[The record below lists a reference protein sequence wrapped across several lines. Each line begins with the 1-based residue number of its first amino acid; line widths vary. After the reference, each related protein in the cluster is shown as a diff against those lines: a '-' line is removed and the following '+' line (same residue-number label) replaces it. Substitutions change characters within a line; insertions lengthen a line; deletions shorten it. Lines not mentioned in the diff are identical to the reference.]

1 MARYDLP
8 PFQTPSK
15 TPAKQPVTPTSEN
28 ALTRIAFHLYRKLDF
43 DFDRAATAHPQISS
57 DPNIPHGSS
66 TDGHSDILS
75 DYDDTASQ
83 QSSPDISTGS
93 PFAATPHQHDLQPS
107 SFGGLRMFAPKP
119 QLPNLKLDK
128 VDSAAA
134 KQSEKSAD
142 ASKLNKPLPKSP
154 SSGSV
159 IANIFGWGNSS
170 PSATEFSSIPSPST
184 PTHAADARLLPASD
198 SGALSVAN
206 SNVSSNPLG
215 YCESYLST
223 PPPQIS
229 AASVQIDEMEDELKA
244 IGSELASS
252 IRREID
258 LEDLVERLQEQIN
271 NPQAPNKRTSDYFSD
286 SGYSSAKLSDYD
298 HSREEIDKIQ
308 RRSEQEKASL
318 RLELTNKLQDERSK
332 RKDLDQQV
340 KDLQERASQIDL
352 AHMNNMDVN
361 GRLKELETTCEDL
374 RRKLSEER
382 ASTANFEGVL
392 SALKTELKDA
402 SNERDNLRDEVV
414 PQLRAR
420 VEGLEAEAASHASL
434 TYESTKMQHQL
445 QSLQEEN
452 STLRNSTAGVEDVMA
467 RGLSMRSPLAR
478 TDAKNYAAESREA
491 LAERLKDVEA
501 QRDALHNALKN
512 LLERQEF
519 QNRENEK
526 KIKLLEKERQRLLS
540 DSPKK
545 AGFERDITKL
555 RTEVNVLRRRAE
567 DALEQKWQVEKGLGG
582 LKMDL
587 DRAEEEIATL
597 RGLLN
602 GKDILNSPSDDA
614 SESSVNSLTL
624 QKAYD
629 DLQAQYNESIERI
642 KKLEDSTGAAQD
654 EKTKLALKRLE
665 KSLNAALSQR
675 DSARPDVDGL
685 QSQYDKLGSTSDR
698 GIADELTVSAAR
710 VEQLASQVRSQLA
723 ANAELRQRLSETVTR
738 GDSDRKA
745 NSDRIAELQERL
757 RVLEDDLVN
766 AQSSSEDSLGRH
778 EEEISKLKAAHSEQ
792 LRRLQD
798 GDRVGMTGPRK
809 GSILNSPAGSVFAR
823 AQSISAKSFEDQTQV
838 KKLRERV
845 SELERAL
852 SDTESEMQEV
862 VGKMNTAQIEVMN
875 LQEERETALRET
887 KRLQTMV
894 KQESTSAFASQLR
907 MFGLGGS
914 S

>member
-1 MARYDLP
+1 M
-8 PFQTPSK
+8 
-15 TPAKQPVTPTSEN
+15 
-28 ALTRIAFHLYRKLDF
+28 AFHLYRKLDF

-75 DYDDTASQ
+75 DYDDLASQ

-93 PFAATPHQHDLQPS
+93 PFTTTPQQHDLKPS

-119 QLPNLKLDK
+119 QLPHLKLDQ
-128 VDSAAA
+128 VDIAAT

-142 ASKLNKPLPKSP
+142 TSSADPSKLNKPLPKSP

-184 PTHAADARLLPASD
+184 PTHAADASLLPASD

-223 PPPQIS
+223 PPPQTS
-229 AASVQIDEMEDELKA
+229 AASVQIEEMEDELKA

-340 KDLQERASQIDL
+340 KDLQQRASQIDR
-352 AHMNNMDVN
+352 AQVNNVDVN
-361 GRLKELETTCEDL
+361 GRLKELESTCEDF

-382 ASTANFEGVL
+382 ASAASFEGVL
-392 SALKTELKDA
+392 SALKSELKDA

-420 VEGLEAEAASHASL
+420 VEGLEAEATSHASL

-467 RGLSMRSPLAR
+467 RGIAMRSPLMPR
-478 TDAKNYAAESREA
+478 PDAKNYAAESREA

-519 QNRENEK
+519 QNRENDK
-526 KIKLLEKERQRLLS
+526 KIKLLEKERHRLLA

-555 RTEVNVLRRRAE
+555 RTEANVLRRRAE

-602 GKDILNSPSDDA
+602 GKDILSSQGDDA

-642 KKLEDSTGAAQD
+642 KRLEDSTGAAQD

-675 DSARPDVDGL
+675 ESARLDVAGL
-685 QSQYDKLGSTSDR
+685 QSQYDNLGNASER

-710 VEQLASQVRSQLA
+710 VEQLASQVRAQLA

-738 GDSDRKA
+738 GDSDRKV
-745 NSDRIAELQERL
+745 NSDRIAELQDRL
-757 RVLEDDLVN
+757 RILEDDLVN

-798 GDRVGMTGPRK
+798 GDRIGKSGPRK

-845 SELERAL
+845 TELERAL
-852 SDTESEMQEV
+852 SDTESEMHEV

-875 LQEERETALRET
+875 LQEERETAVRET

-907 MFGLGGS
+907 IFGLGGS